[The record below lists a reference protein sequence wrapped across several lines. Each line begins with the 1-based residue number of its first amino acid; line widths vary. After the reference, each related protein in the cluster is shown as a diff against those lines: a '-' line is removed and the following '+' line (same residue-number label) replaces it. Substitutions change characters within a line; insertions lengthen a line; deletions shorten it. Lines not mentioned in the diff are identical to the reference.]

1 VSHPHDHPPQSTCQL
16 QNNRIARIP
25 HEIDQLSHLENL
37 DLSNN
42 CLEWLP
48 VEICALLPRC
58 NVQLSEN
65 PLPFVA
71 KSLQIN
77 NMYDVF
83 ASMTHLE
90 AIRRRATTICFG
102 LLALPTLPTLVVLEI
117 IDIVLPN
124 DIRMKAKW
132 DLIVA
137 VKNRSMLSAS
147 LGDT

>member
-1 VSHPHDHPPQSTCQL
+1 M
-16 QNNRIARIP
+16 
-25 HEIDQLSHLENL
+25 
-37 DLSNN
+37 SNN

-102 LLALPTLPTLVVLEI
+102 LLALPTLPTLVVL
-117 IDIVLPN
+117 DRLRTVPVGTVSAVLPG
-124 DIRMKAKW
+124 
-132 DLIVA
+132 VG
-137 VKNRSMLSAS
+137 VEV
-147 LGDT
+147 